1 MLFPKSCR
9 SGIGHCG
16 AGRSTGLKSRP
27 GGASAE
33 AGQTPSGTHGE
44 EVLEMEQNNEVQRQE
59 APERVTGRRWQGWV
73 NV

>member
-16 AGRSTGLKSRP
+16 AGRSTGLKSGQ
-27 GGASAE
+27 GGASVE
-33 AGQTPSGTHGE
+33 AGQIPSGAHGE
-44 EVLEMEQNNEVQRQE
+44 EVLEMEQNNEVQSQE
-59 APERVTGRRWQGWV
+59 APERLTGRRRQGWG